1 MTVTTSIRS
10 LRYLPGR
17 LRDIPLG
24 VWLVTLMMTGTAIYQ
39 YPTYGIARPAQAQ
52 ETPDFTREG
61 IPMVKEP
68 LPLPPYALGTG
79 LLILGTLLGF
89 RWAFVLNIATVWI
102 FPVETVLGIKGALHG
117 STLSVLHLVAVALL
131 AMNWNYYWRKALPA
145 A

>member
-1 MTVTTSIRS
+1 MTATTSNRS

-17 LRDIPLG
+17 LRAIPLA
-24 VWLVTLMMTGTAIYQ
+24 VWLVTMMMTGTAIYQ
-39 YPTYGIARPAQAQ
+39 YPTYGIPRPAQEQ

-61 IPMVKEP
+61 IPMVKDP
-68 LPLPPYALGTG
+68 LPLAPYALGTG

-89 RWAFVLNIATVWI
+89 RWAFVLNVATVWI

-131 AMNWNYYWRKALPA
+131 ALSSKYYWRKTAPA
-145 A
+145 S